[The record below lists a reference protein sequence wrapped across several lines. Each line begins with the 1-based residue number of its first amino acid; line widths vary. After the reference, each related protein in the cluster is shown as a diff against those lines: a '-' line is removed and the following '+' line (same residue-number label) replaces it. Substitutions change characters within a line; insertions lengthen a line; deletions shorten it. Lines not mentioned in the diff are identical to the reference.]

1 MFQEVVLVMGQV
13 WFLDLLSNMV
23 YFTYPNVHFVAGEAR
38 VSTLS
43 PLVYAAVVTEGAA
56 LGTRDSLVLGVLQN
70 IMGTGP
76 SVKYGSGA
84 AGSRLIQAAGGATSQ
99 PFAVCNTRI
108 FWGICI
114 VLYVYWLIKQ
124 QSPKVW
130 LVLIIILI
138 ISFIHYTFFRQFLAK
153 LKRKDNNENNKL
165 LGIFPPIWKSYS
177 VVI

>member
-1 MFQEVVLVMGQV
+1 MIFVEGNIIVFSRSSTTYCGREIRHLLRSASVPHKVFDDGSFTTCNLLSVLQCFKKWFLVMGQI
-13 WFLDLLSNMV
+13 WFLDLLSDMV

-99 PFAVCNTRI
+99 PFAVSNTRI
-108 FWGICI
+108 F
-114 VLYVYWLIKQ
+114 
-124 QSPKVW
+124 
-130 LVLIIILI
+130 
-138 ISFIHYTFFRQFLAK
+138 
-153 LKRKDNNENNKL
+153 
-165 LGIFPPIWKSYS
+165 
-177 VVI
+177 